1 VLPRPRTK
9 SIYGSVNNPGIVLS
23 KLNAVSLES
32 NSSEMSFINTSK
44 LLSKGYKAPGGHGHR
59 HGGMTSATAHAN
71 MMKMAGT
78 SSAIGALASSLGNRT
93 TTAVLNAMLNASK
106 SSAGNYLQTDRY
118 MRYLACSY
126 IITIGN
132 SDLGYSP
139 AEALL
144 YQSMSNPKT
153 SLSGPLSGQSLP
165 RPSQSL
171 SMSQSKQTSLGRKL
185 KPATGLP
192 HVPSRVIGPGA
203 PLPSLVRTHSAGST
217 SSAGSLSQS
226 VGTGLSS
233 VLQSRPVSTYQGPV
247 TIVSKVAK
255 GGVYASS
262 SVAPVNRVVGR
273 ASLPT
278 GALSELSTSLRYVPK
293 KPIAQ
298 SLDVNK
304 GTEAGEASTVIR
316 ATGASFSAAYEKI
329 VGDTDH
335 AKKPKPLISRNT

>member
-1 VLPRPRTK
+1 
-9 SIYGSVNNPGIVLS
+9 
-23 KLNAVSLES
+23 
-32 NSSEMSFINTSK
+32 MSFINTSK
-44 LLSKGYKAPGGHGHR
+44 LLSKGYKAPGGHGHG

-132 SDLGYSP
+132 SDLGYCP

-171 SMSQSKQTSLGRKL
+171 SMSQSKQISLGRKL

-192 HVPSRVIGPGA
+192 HVPSQWPRC
-203 PLPSLVRTHSAGST
+203 PSSISCSHS
-217 SSAGSLSQS
+217 
-226 VGTGLSS
+226 
-233 VLQSRPVSTYQGPV
+233 
-247 TIVSKVAK
+247 
-255 GGVYASS
+255 
-262 SVAPVNRVVGR
+262 
-273 ASLPT
+273 
-278 GALSELSTSLRYVPK
+278 
-293 KPIAQ
+293 
-298 SLDVNK
+298 
-304 GTEAGEASTVIR
+304 
-316 ATGASFSAAYEKI
+316 
-329 VGDTDH
+329 
-335 AKKPKPLISRNT
+335 